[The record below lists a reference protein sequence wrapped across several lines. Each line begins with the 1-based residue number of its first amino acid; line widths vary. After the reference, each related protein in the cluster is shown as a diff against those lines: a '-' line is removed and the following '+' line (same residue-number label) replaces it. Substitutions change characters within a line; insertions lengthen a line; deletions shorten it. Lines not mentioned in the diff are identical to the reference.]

1 MNTEGREGF
10 KSAEEIM
17 AEALAAEQA
26 LAGQAAEKAM
36 KPGKGADIEPSAE
49 DPLARFRSEE
59 PIRAETEAP
68 STSSPEPGGVVSAED
83 LVRQAEEAG
92 RRDESSLG
100 EAVEEGSHGA
110 NGEGAAEA
118 PEEIEEGAAP
128 QAEINAARTRGGVPP
143 AEQDKDAAR
152 RERNLQRLADVSDPR
167 ERIVAAQALL
177 NEMLREGDLPRA
189 ERVLQGLPEDTDR
202 DQFRA
207 DAVRTLSWKREMS
220 DEAKEAVVK
229 FAEGIE
235 DPARKKEAM
244 RQMLL
249 ARLGKEEIDLP
260 QYARERAEPGI
271 AAVKERAGAARK
283 GAESFAEH
291 NRFWL
296 DPREGAKWL
305 LAAGLAIPTAL
316 GAGAGSLRER
326 ADGQRNKLSSRSKGI
341 AGRIGVFGLGA
352 LVFAL
357 WLVEKSLKSFYKR
370 FRKYVPE
377 FLRPLGDK
385 LVAVGEKPG
394 GRR

>member
-1 MNTEGREGF
+1 MR
-10 KSAEEIM
+10 
-17 AEALAAEQA
+17 
-26 LAGQAAEKAM
+26 
-36 KPGKGADIEPSAE
+36 PGKGADIEPSAE

-83 LVRQAEEAG
+83 LVRQVLAGQAEEAVG
-92 RRDESSLG
+92 SEEREVRSE
-100 EAVEEGSHGA
+100 EA
-110 NGEGAAEA
+110 AAEA
-118 PEEIEEGAAP
+118 GEETPEKKRVTRAASAAP
-128 QAEINAARTRGGVPP
+128 RE
-143 AEQDKDAAR
+143 EDKDALR
-152 RERNLQRLADVSDPR
+152 RERNIARLSDVADPR
-167 ERIVAAQALL
+167 EKIVAAQALL

-189 ERVLQGLPEDTDR
+189 ERVLEGLPEDTDR

-244 RQMLL
+244 QQMLV

-260 QYARERAEPGI
+260 QYARERAEPAV

-283 GAESFAEH
+283 GAESFVER

-326 ADGQRNKLSSRSKGI
+326 ADGQRSKLASRSKGI
-341 AGRIGVFGLGA
+341 AGRIGVFGLGV

-357 WLVEKSLKSFYKR
+357 WLVEKGLKSFYKR

-377 FLRPLGDK
+377 FLRPWGDK
-385 LVAVGEKPG
+385 LVSVGETRSG
-394 GRR
+394 GRQ